1 MSYKT
6 NYNIPGSML
15 SFKGAL
21 LFILL
26 FLGIAACKKNT
37 SDADGLQSRFDR
49 GMVSYVQGSNVV
61 RLNGNEYNFTPYYVG
76 VPVRLKEAVNS
87 VDTIT
92 AVVDP
97 LMVAQYNQ
105 LYQEKNP
112 AISGGAFEVSH
123 KGKFSFAPG
132 DVEAKDSLYV
142 LLKDGSQLKDS
153 TIYLVPVTLSSKQGA
168 NLKYSLFFF
177 KVLVTKGD
185 LQAKIY
191 GATVGTGVSLTRLS
205 SGALQ
210 VNNTGV
216 LRDSMKLRITLNKVF
231 PANDVSVQATILTQ
245 SEITAAI
252 AKEKFV
258 TTTNVPDANT
268 VLKKGIVTIPAR
280 ALLSKDSISV
290 GFINRA
296 TLKSGWYLT
305 GIKIITYT
313 NSIYGVPPVANDSCR
328 AYIRFFKNN

>member
-6 NYNIPGSML
+6 YYHIPGSML
-15 SFKGAL
+15 SFRGAL
-21 LFILL
+21 LVSLL
-26 FLGIAACKKNT
+26 VFGIMSCKKSP
-37 SDADGLQSRFDR
+37 SDADGLQSRFDK

-61 RLNGNEYNFTPYYVG
+61 MLNGIAYNFTPYYFG
-76 VPVRLKEAVNS
+76 VPVQLKEAAKA

-97 LMVAQYNQ
+97 SMVAQYNQ

-112 AISGGAFEVSH
+112 SISAGAFEVSH
-123 KGKFSFAPG
+123 QGKFSFAPG
-132 DVEAKDSLYV
+132 AAESKDSLYV

-153 TIYLVPVTLSSKQGA
+153 TIYLVPVSLSAKQGTH
-168 NLKYSLFFF
+168 LKYSLFFF

-216 LRDSMKLRITLNKVF
+216 LRDSLKLRIALNKVF
-231 PANDVSVQATILTQ
+231 PANDVSVQATLLTQ

-252 AKEKFV
+252 TKEKFV
-258 TTTNVPDANT
+258 GIGVPDANT
-268 VLKKGIVTIPAR
+268 VLNNNLVTVSAK
-280 ALLSKDSISV
+280 ATLSKDSISL

-296 TLKSGWYLT
+296 PLKSGWYVT
-305 GIKIITYT
+305 GVKIITYT
-313 NSIYGVPPVANDSCR
+313 GSAYGVPPVANDSCR

>member
-1 MSYKT
+1 
-6 NYNIPGSML
+6 ML
-15 SFKGAL
+15 SFKGSL

-26 FLGIAACKKNT
+26 VLGIAACKKNM
-37 SDADGLQSRFDR
+37 SDADGLQSRFDK
-49 GMVSYVQGSNVV
+49 GMISYVQGSNVV
-61 RLNGNEYNFTPYYVG
+61 RLNGKEYNFTPYYVG
-76 VPVRLKEAVNS
+76 VPVRLKEEVKS

-97 LMVAQYNQ
+97 SMVAQYNQ
-105 LYQEKNP
+105 FYQEKNP
-112 AISGGAFEVSH
+112 VLSEGAFEVSH
-123 KGKFSFAPG
+123 QGKFAFAPG
-132 DVEAKDSLYV
+132 DVQAKDSLYV

-153 TIYLVPVTLSSKQGA
+153 TIYLVPVTLSSKQGV
-168 NLKYSLFFF
+168 NLRYSLFFF

-185 LQAKIY
+185 LQAKIH
-191 GATVGTGVSLTRLS
+191 GATVGTGVSPTRLA

-216 LRDSMKLRITLNKVF
+216 LRDSLKFRITLNKVF

-245 SEITAAI
+245 SELTAAI

-296 TLKSGWYLT
+296 PLKSGWYLT

-313 NSIYGVPPVANDSCR
+313 NSVYGVPPVASDSCR